1 MKIIFLIIQF
11 LSYTFSLFALA
22 SVDEAKLKLRN
33 ISKKID
39 INERSL
45 NKFNAMIAGNS
56 IWGFSRIDKVSSKT
70 KDGFDFSSRYGII
83 LLKPDKINT
92 IKKTG
97 IYIVFDFPNIDNKD
111 KKYGRQFR
119 KKLESKINSS
129 DFKVHDFCD
138 AVLLGKSSNNNDKKF
153 VESNFKGSK
162 VSIFCNKSSFAG
174 SIVNQTKS
182 SRFPDEVLNLKIK
195 GKYKENQFKTNINYT
210 FITSK
215 ADLRFSTT
223 ISFFIK
229 GYLNN
234 QKTILENEYA
244 KLSQLI
250 NKDQKDKKD
259 AEEKRKIA
267 EKKERELALKK
278 EKKAIEEKERK
289 LAEELAKKKK
299 LAEEK
304 ARKRKIAEE
313 KALKRKI
320 ALEKEKKRKEAAEKA
335 RKKKLAEEELK
346 KKQETEKI
354 VQKIKDYKRKANYF
368 YKDIEEFVKSGGNI
382 DLVKLSDYF
391 DVKPD
396 PKKNW
401 NSSDLKTYENLRQF
415 MSSVSEFVTYEK
427 QKIGERLKK
436 SFVLKEETIGKLE
449 KNLDNLKRLMR
460 KMFGSSDMPKIK
472 KMIKQIE
479 TSLANFNQ
487 TKANKIISQTTLYI
501 NSKLDK
507 PMVAEKT
514 KPQSLKKTNL
524 NINSWSSVKND
535 FTIQQRQFCQ
545 LTDGFF
551 DDLEKARSTKNEI
564 RVNIVHKQRQGDL
577 DALIPGGKITNWI
590 FKVVKIDQVEDGS
603 AAVVLSLQCKS
614 FVGSGQIHT
623 KSTWRSKSNKEWR
636 ATIPYNDRRYRE
648 LAKLSSGEFVV
659 ASGVML
665 EIGAYK
671 PGQKETFYASQPI
684 GEHPLTKDLN
694 LKGELFV
701 ADLSYIAALN

>member
-45 NKFNAMIAGNS
+45 NKFNSMIAGNF
-56 IWGFSRIDKVSSKT
+56 IWGFSRTDKVSSKT

-97 IYIVFDFPNIDNKD
+97 IYIVFDFPNIDSKD

-138 AVLLGKSSNNNDKKF
+138 AVLLRKSSNNNNKF
-153 VESNFKGSK
+153 VETNFKGSK
-162 VSIFCNKSSFAG
+162 ISIFCNKSSFTG
-174 SIVNQTKS
+174 SIANQTKS

-195 GKYKENQFKTNINYT
+195 GKYKENKFKTNANYT
-210 FITSK
+210 FIASK

-234 QKTILENEYA
+234 QKSILENEYA

-267 EKKERELALKK
+267 EKKERELALEK

-289 LAEELAKKKK
+289 LAVEKAKKKK

-304 ARKRKIAEE
+304 ARKKKIAEE
-313 KALKRKI
+313 KALKKKI
-320 ALEKEKKRKEAAEKA
+320 AEQKERQRKEAAEKA
-335 RKKKLAEEELK
+335 IKKRLAEEELK

-354 VQKIKDYKRKANYF
+354 VQKIKDYKRKANSF

-391 DVKPD
+391 DIKPD

-415 MSSVSEFVTYEK
+415 MSSVSEFVKYEK
-427 QKIGERLKK
+427 QRIGERLKK
-436 SFVLKEETIGKLE
+436 SFALKDETIAQLE
-449 KNLDNLKRLMR
+449 KNLDNLKG
-460 KMFGSSDMPKIK
+460 FYIH
-472 KMIKQIE
+472 
-479 TSLANFNQ
+479 SL
-487 TKANKIISQTTLYI
+487 IL
-501 NSKLDK
+501 L
-507 PMVAEKT
+507 
-514 KPQSLKKTNL
+514 
-524 NINSWSSVKND
+524 
-535 FTIQQRQFCQ
+535 
-545 LTDGFF
+545 
-551 DDLEKARSTKNEI
+551 
-564 RVNIVHKQRQGDL
+564 
-577 DALIPGGKITNWI
+577 
-590 FKVVKIDQVEDGS
+590 
-603 AAVVLSLQCKS
+603 
-614 FVGSGQIHT
+614 
-623 KSTWRSKSNKEWR
+623 
-636 ATIPYNDRRYRE
+636 
-648 LAKLSSGEFVV
+648 
-659 ASGVML
+659 
-665 EIGAYK
+665 
-671 PGQKETFYASQPI
+671 
-684 GEHPLTKDLN
+684 
-694 LKGELFV
+694 
-701 ADLSYIAALN
+701 